1 MPASKSPR
9 VGIVY
14 RVTSPG
20 GAQSCVI
27 SLIRGLNRQGIVPDV
42 IWDLE
47 PAWALLER
55 ARVKANFQPVRF
67 RVPSRVMERL
77 PDSLRYLAW
86 IANAVEGKRFQGK
99 YDCIYSFFNGFL
111 MPPDTP
117 HLYYLNG
124 PPLLPQLEGSTRGLP
139 AVPRLTFRWLYR
151 KLWRRSRP
159 VYEYHR
165 SCNYVINSQYTA
177 RLFEEA
183 HGVAL
188 PVVYPPVDLSGRTF
202 EAGDL
207 AARDS
212 LVFFSRIAPAKR
224 PEIVLELADRHR
236 ELRCVIMGGVPA
248 NRRAYKERLQQQAA
262 ARGLLVV
269 FHSNPSDAVVRQE
282 LARARYY
289 VFPAIEEHFGL
300 TTPEAIASGAVPFV
314 HDSGGQRE
322 IVPDERLR
330 FSDDQLHEKFDA
342 LLALSERELRK
353 TREGLRAHVEQYS
366 EEAFLERV
374 LPYLRG
380 TPDSSEGA
388 TSRMAPAS

>member
-1 MPASKSPR
+1 MRSPESPR

-27 SLIRGLNRQGIVPDV
+27 SLIRGLNRRGVVPDV
-42 IWDLE
+42 IWDLP
-47 PAWALLER
+47 PARPLLER
-55 ARVKANFQPVRF
+55 AGVQANFQPVRF
-67 RVPSRVMERL
+67 PVPSRVMERL
-77 PDSLRYLAW
+77 PDSFRYLAW
-86 IANAVEGKRFQGK
+86 IANTVEGDRFRGK

-124 PPLLPQLEGSTRGLP
+124 PPLLPQLEGTTRGI
-139 AVPRLTFRWLYR
+139 AAIPRLTFRWLYR

-159 VYEYHR
+159 IYEYHR

-202 EAGDL
+202 EADDL
-207 AARDS
+207 AGRDS

-236 ELRCVIMGGVPA
+236 ALRCVVMGGVPP
-248 NRRAYKERLQQQAA
+248 NRRAYMERLQRQAA
-262 ARGLLVV
+262 ARGLPVV
-269 FHSNPSDAVVRQE
+269 FHSNPPDAVVRQE

-289 VFPAIEEHFGL
+289 VFPAIDEHFGM
-300 TTPEAIASGAVPFV
+300 TTPEAIASGAIPFV

-330 FSDDQLHEKFDA
+330 FSDDEMHTKFDA
-342 LLALSERELRK
+342 LQLLSDGELLEIR
-353 TREGLRAHVEQYS
+353 RRLRSHVEQYS
-366 EEAFLERV
+366 EDAFLERV
-374 LPYLRG
+374 LPYLDGAGRSG
-380 TPDSSEGA
+380 GGYVAASA
-388 TSRMAPAS
+388 TSA